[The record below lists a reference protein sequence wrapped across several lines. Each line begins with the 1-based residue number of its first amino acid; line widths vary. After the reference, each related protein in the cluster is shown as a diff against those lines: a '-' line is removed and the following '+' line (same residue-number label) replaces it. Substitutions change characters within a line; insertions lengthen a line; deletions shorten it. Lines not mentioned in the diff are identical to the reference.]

1 MKTTNECTCCM
12 FNILCKKATDIFTA
26 LTIDTVEAL
35 LLYSK
40 SFAACFLD
48 KIDMVCYIL
57 VPVYISG

>member
-1 MKTTNECTCCM
+1 M
-12 FNILCKKATDIFTA
+12 FNILGKKATDIFTA

-40 SFAACFLD
+40 CIAACFLD

-57 VPVYISG
+57 VPVYISV